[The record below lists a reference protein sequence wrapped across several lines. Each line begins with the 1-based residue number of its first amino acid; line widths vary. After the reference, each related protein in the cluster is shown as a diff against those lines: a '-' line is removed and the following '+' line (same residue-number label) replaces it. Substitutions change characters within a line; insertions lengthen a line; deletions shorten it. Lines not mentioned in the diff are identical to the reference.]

1 MASGRDRMEDTF
13 SISKA
18 FSEGFSTYFS
28 KPLSFSGYYLLF
40 TIFML
45 PLMGVQLFFSR
56 GLPPVSY
63 LASMVNGI
71 FGNIRSATMA
81 SIGFNVRAQE
91 QGMEARDTDISTY
104 LLCALSGFLYSILV
118 GIGCVLFIIP
128 GIYWGIKYMFY
139 YFFIVDED
147 CGPIEALSE
156 SGDLTDGYK
165 WKLLLLLILVSI
177 FGISGYLIVGVGVLV
192 TGPISTLVL
201 LSVYKQLKKIQQE
214 EMDRY
219 IPKHSTAPM
228 IATPSEPVVVSVTDV
243 EILEEY

>member
-40 TIFML
+40 AIFML
-45 PLMGVQLFFSR
+45 PLMGVQFFFSR

-63 LASMVNGI
+63 LASMINGV
-71 FGNIRSATMA
+71 FANIRSATIA
-81 SIGFNVRAQE
+81 SMGFGVHAQE
-91 QGMEARDTDISTY
+91 RGEEKQETEITTY
-104 LLCALSGFLYSILV
+104 LLVAVSGFLYSLIV
-118 GIGCVLFIIP
+118 GIGYMLLIIP
-128 GIYWGIKYMFY
+128 GIYWTIKYMFY
-139 YFFIVDED
+139 YFFIIDGE

-201 LSVYKQLKKIQQE
+201 LSVYKQLKKIQQD

-219 IPKHSTAPM
+219 IPKPSTVPL
-228 IATPSEPVVVSVTDV
+228 ITTPSEPVVVSVTDV